1 MMWVAD
7 QTRDSSGQREGKV
20 QEKLDRALVAGLIV
34 EVILD
39 QTNWPASLPARQQEV
54 KRCLQD
60 YLVQYLAGRIS
71 LDHFRR
77 LVQNLDGWFDYYFSL
92 LAANERATPGGPQP
106 LTYAAPEARPVYA
119 VQEDRAAWLGAKP
132 ADKPSGPKRQ
142 ACWEELLE
150 SWLAEAKTEMPHRS
164 HRKLTPDKLR
174 SFLCQSGGRWF
185 RLRDFERFV
194 QMDRKTAWDYLQQFL
209 QAGLLCHNRKNSA
222 AVRYCLAPAF
232 LKVEADALRLAIS
245 LCLSSIPEELTE
257 KVSDFLIATAGEPFS
272 PNEWQ
277 QEFPEPQ
284 QQDILED
291 LVAQEILVW
300 RSLPTGSRVYQLQQ
314 RWLQKEATRRC
325 QAPRPAGDGTR
336 PEMAQGRLSLDGFRP
351 TMNPRF

>member
-1 MMWVAD
+1 MMWVAG
-7 QTRDSSGQREGKV
+7 QAKEKSGRLEGKA

-39 QTNWPASLPARQQEV
+39 QNGWPDSLPARQQEV

-77 LVQNLDGWFDYYFSL
+77 LAQNLEGWFNYYFSL
-92 LAANERATPGGPQP
+92 LAANDRPTSAGPQTV
-106 LTYAAPEARPVYA
+106 TYGVAEPRSFYA
-119 VQEDRAAWLGAKP
+119 VSEAKTTWLSVP
-132 ADKPSGPKRQ
+132 AHDDASPPRRQ
-142 ACWEELLE
+142 ACQEELLE

-174 SFLCQSGGRWF
+174 TFLCQSGGRWF

-194 QMDRKTAWDYLQQFL
+194 QMDRKTAWDYLRQFL

-222 AVRYCLAPAF
+222 AVRYCLAPSF

-245 LCLSSIPEELTE
+245 LCLAHVPEELTE
-257 KVSDFLIATAGEPFS
+257 KVSDFLIGTGGEPFAVT
-272 PNEWQ
+272 EWE
-277 QEFPEPQ
+277 QEFGEGHQ
-284 QQDILED
+284 QSFLEV
-291 LVAQEILVW
+291 LVAQEILIW
-300 RSLPTGSRVYQLQQ
+300 RRLAAGSRFLQLHR
-314 RWLQKEATRRC
+314 RWLQKCSAAEY
-325 QAPRPAGDGTR
+325 RPALVEGETTFL
-336 PEMAQGRLSLDGFRP
+336 P
-351 TMNPRF
+351 

>member
-1 MMWVAD
+1 MWVVD
-7 QTRDSSGQREGKV
+7 QTRDSSGHREGKA

-39 QTNWPASLPARQQEV
+39 QTNWPDSLPARQQEV

-77 LVQNLDGWFDYYFSL
+77 LAQNLDGWFDYYFSL
-92 LAANERATPGGPQP
+92 LAAKERSTPAAGQP
-106 LTYAAPEARPVYA
+106 VTYGVLESRPVYA

-132 ADKPSGPKRQ
+132 ADKPSGPRRQ
-142 ACWEELLE
+142 ACLEELLE

-185 RLRDFERFV
+185 RLRDFERYV

-245 LCLSSIPEELTE
+245 LCLSPILEELAE

-272 PNEWQ
+272 QNDWE
-277 QEFPEPQ
+277 QEFPEPEQ
-284 QQDILED
+284 QAFLRD
-291 LVAQEILVW
+291 LAAQEILVW
-300 RSLPTGSRVYQLQQ
+300 RSLPTGSRFLQLHP
-314 RWLQKEATRRC
+314 RWLQKDVARRRQSPC
-325 QAPRPAGDGTR
+325 EAGDGTR
-336 PEMAQGRLSLDGFRP
+336 GGAAPVQPSCDRFGKKAGPGF
-351 TMNPRF
+351 